1 MMVPNIVLKSTNNL
15 TVDEVEKIQRQ
26 KIARLVGHVFQ
37 LTYAA
42 IFDGLIHEEK
52 VNRCNG
58 CAIHHP
64 SQREHS
70 CLMMDNEDAWFY
82 FHDEVRA
89 KIDLSNVL
97 KTAEYVCSALGIKL
111 PNSWETYVTELP
123 KFPWISMY
131 LTSLEFEECGKI
143 VQAKQLH
150 DRILYAI
157 YYGSNSLKT
166 NDFSGMEIRDDYNA
180 EKVMNVDTTED
191 PCPENVG
198 RKEEEL
204 MDLYFVINEIQNNIY
219 F

>member
-1 MMVPNIVLKSTNNL
+1 M
-15 TVDEVEKIQRQ
+15 
-26 KIARLVGHVFQ
+26 FQ

-58 CAIHHP
+58 SAIHHP

-70 CLMMDNEDAWFY
+70 CLMMDNKDAWFY
-82 FHDEVRA
+82 FHDEVRE
-89 KIDLSNVL
+89 KIDPSNGL
-97 KTAEYVCSALGIKL
+97 KTAEYVCSALGVKL
-111 PNSWETYVTELP
+111 TNSWETYVTEQP
-123 KFPWISMY
+123 KFPWTSVY

-157 YYGSNSLKT
+157 YYGPNGLKT
-166 NDFSGMEIRDDYNA
+166 NNFSGMEIRDDYN
-180 EKVMNVDTTED
+180 EEVMNVDTTEV
-191 PCPENVG
+191 PCPENTG

-204 MDLYFVINEIQNNIY
+204 MDLDFVINEIQNKFY